1 MAERPFTPP
10 TRKPVSEFPTPDP
23 SVAFYTELVN
33 RDDPAYMANAPVKR
47 GQLYANMVGAKREVI
62 DTYPNLFFLRE
73 RKFQLS
79 DQQVLWDWATDENA
93 ENTYNAE
100 VTYIA
105 NAVTYPAITRTYT
118 VRRELWEADP
128 IAQIGSPLPGIIAV
142 EITSPGKNHTTAR
155 GVIDDTDAAIEFTVD
170 ATGGLMNG
178 IITNTGSTLIQN
190 GTSITIIG
198 DGQDSSAIA
207 VSQPIGCVLTAQKK
221 EELQDADPQQH
232 EFVRVTRV
240 YETLPGP
247 WIYST
252 RIDKDGMIVT
262 LKTRRQVADF
272 ITDSDEVL
280 GGEWIQTWHK
290 GTDNFV
296 AEENVESRSVPGN
309 NIVSTKIEEDGKVMT
324 IVKTLVE
331 CSTIVSEETLSGG
344 IWSKVRKEEIASTTF
359 VKDTQ
364 ASNLVCWQ
372 IVEARAV
379 PGNPLVDTRV
389 EEDGMVT
396 TITKILG
403 DASAIVSGE
412 VISSGFWI
420 KTHEEEVSDLVAYQV
435 QEVRPIPG
443 NPLVTTRIEEDG
455 MVTTISKILGDT
467 SLIVSSEVLSG
478 GFWVKTFKEEVS
490 DLVAF
495 QIQESRP
502 IPGNTVET
510 TRLDEDGRVVH
521 IHTTLRQASVITNE
535 ETVVAGLWRKV
546 TQKYVSDIVG
556 QEIVETRVLP
566 GNPIPSAEVDKDGVT
581 IDVVRT
587 LKESA
592 TITIS
597 EAIVGGVWT
606 RTSQQD
612 VTDLVSWEKVTARE
626 VPGNPIPSANVGA
639 DYEVATVSTV
649 IRDKS
654 TITPSASES
663 GGIITT
669 VEQKEVTDLVSE
681 EVTTVKEWLDEASYS
696 ISITNLIPREFM
708 AFIPTYTESHI
719 YSGTAAMPTLA
730 LGEFEHSQK
739 QMTRLLYEDRI
750 TSLGSISLPI
760 THTNQELTELYGG
773 GVLNV
778 NLTLDTTGSQTI
790 DSGLLV
796 TRSTLTDLGNGMVVK
811 ETAQLDGL
819 AWPTNTGTLFDQD
832 MQIEYPVEEQVVDPS
847 YVVTTGAFILET
859 LEPIDDWRS
868 QRKKVT
874 KTPVNTDSASS
885 IVTTKYH
892 PFRFPG
898 LLTFILFGYYVR
910 ASDSQLCK
918 HTIRTWWE
926 NNVSTP
932 VIAVDEIVMDDPII
946 STLNDVTVLAYSGPC
961 LHDDFTTFGV
971 LFWPATTPSVSDY
984 IATWQN
990 NEKIIAATVDK
1001 TDIPNLWKIQ
1011 TISVVMR

>member
-1 MAERPFTPP
+1 MAERPGLP

-100 VTYIA
+100 VNYIA

-118 VRRELWEADP
+118 IRRELWETDP

-155 GVIDDTDAAIEFTVD
+155 GVIDDTDVAIEFTVD

-178 IITNTGSTLIQN
+178 IITNTGSTLIPN
-190 GTSITIIG
+190 GTLITIIG

-221 EELQDADPQQH
+221 EELQDADQQQH

-262 LKTRRQVADF
+262 AKTRRQVADF
-272 ITDSDEVL
+272 ITDSDEVA
-280 GGEWIQTWHK
+280 GDEWIQTWHK

-296 AEENVESRSVPGN
+296 AEENVESRPLPGN
-309 NIVSTKIEEDGKVMT
+309 DIYSTKIEEDGGVT
-324 IVKTLVE
+324 TTVKTLVD
-331 CSTIVSEETLSGG
+331 CSTIVSNETLTGG
-344 IWSKVRKEEIASTTF
+344 IWTKTRKEEIASTTF

-364 ASNLVCWQ
+364 ASNKVCWR
-372 IVEARAV
+372 IVESRSL
-379 PGNPLVDTRV
+379 PGNALVDTRV

-396 TITKILG
+396 TITKVLG
-403 DASAIVSGE
+403 DASLIVSGE
-412 VISSGFWI
+412 VLSGGFWVR
-420 KTHEEEVSDLVAYQV
+420 THAEEVSDLVAYQV

-443 NPLVTTRIEEDG
+443 NP
-455 MVTTISKILGDT
+455 
-467 SLIVSSEVLSG
+467 
-478 GFWVKTFKEEVS
+478 
-490 DLVAF
+490 
-495 QIQESRP
+495 
-502 IPGNTVET
+502 VET

-521 IHTTLRQASVITNE
+521 VHTTLRQASVITDG
-535 ETVVAGLWRKV
+535 ETLIANNWRRV
-546 TQKYVSDIVG
+546 TQKYVSDLVG
-556 QEIVETRVLP
+556 QEIVETRIIP
-566 GNPIPSAEVDKDGVT
+566 GNPIPDTELDKDG
-581 IDVVRT
+581 IEIEIVRT
-587 LKESA
+587 MKAA
-592 TITIS
+592 TDITT
-597 EAIVGGVWT
+597 EETLLVGVWT
-606 RTSQQD
+606 RTEAD
-612 VTDLVSWEKVTARE
+612 PITELVSWEKVTARAI
-626 VPGNPIPSANVGA
+626 PGNIIPSANV
-639 DYEVATVSTV
+639 DQDHEVANISTRLRSAALV
-649 IRDKS
+649 
-654 TITPSASES
+654 TPSASES
-663 GGIITT
+663 GGFITT
-669 VEQKEVTDLVSE
+669 VEQKEVTDLISDE
-681 EVTTVKEWLDEASYS
+681 ITTVKRFLDSASYS

-750 TSLGSISLPI
+750 TSLGNISLPI

-811 ETAQLDGL
+811 ETAQLNGV

-847 YVVTTGAFILET
+847 YIVTTGAFILET

-885 IVTTKYH
+885 IVTVKYH

-946 STLNDVTVLAYSGPC
+946 STLNDTTVLAYSGPC
-961 LHDDFTTFGV
+961 LHDDFTSYGV